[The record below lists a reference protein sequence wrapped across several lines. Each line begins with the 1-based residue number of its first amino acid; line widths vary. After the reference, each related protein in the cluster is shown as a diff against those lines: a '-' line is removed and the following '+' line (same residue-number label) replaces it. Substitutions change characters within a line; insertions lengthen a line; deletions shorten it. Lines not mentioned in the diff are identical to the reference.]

1 MFLHV
6 ISWSRCYIITSEQMD
21 HHILTKCQLFPNSF
35 IYEDICP
42 ENQKHIFSLLTV
54 ALFIRLD
61 CFGAIWGDVCLL
73 LNVKELDG
81 TWLVAFRA
89 SLNTSKKK
97 KNKKNS
103 TSMSL
108 SRNHV
113 PVSREIHRPPSNG
126 INASKR
132 LVYSWLRGSL
142 TKLT

>member
-21 HHILTKCQLFPNSF
+21 QHILTKCQLFPNSF

-89 SLNTSKKK
+89 SPNTSKKK
-97 KNKKNS
+97 K
-103 TSMSL
+103 L
-108 SRNHV
+108 
-113 PVSREIHRPPSNG
+113 PVLPHF
-126 INASKR
+126 
-132 LVYSWLRGSL
+132 
-142 TKLT
+142 